1 MNKRS
6 LCVSGLCVFLSA
18 CAGNPA
24 APDSG
29 IAPPAAWQY
38 AERDAAQATNQQ
50 WWTQFGSPQLN
61 RLVDQARRDSF
72 DVAAAMARVRQAQ
85 ASAVIA
91 GAPLLPEVKFNL
103 ATSHQKLLRGKGG
116 PDLDASQSD
125 DAVDNFG
132 ANLTASYEVDFWGG
146 RAAARDSAL
155 QSLRASEFDQATVE
169 LTLLSS
175 VADRYAQTLAAHQ
188 REQIAALN
196 LTNARNV
203 LDLVQTRYDA
213 GSATALE
220 LAQQKSLVASQQR
233 QLPLIQQLAEE
244 SRITL
249 ATLLGQ
255 PVQALNLGAEP
266 FQALTWPDI
275 GAGMPSQLL
284 SRRPDIAKAE
294 AQLAAAQADVTVA
307 RAAMLPAVTLGATLG
322 SDAYKAM
329 DVLRSPYYTLTAGLV
344 GPIFNNGRLSAER
357 DKARARQD
365 ELLQTYRGAIINGFA
380 DVEKALSSITR
391 LDQQRQWQTEELQ
404 QAQSAF
410 QIAESRYQAGAED
423 LLTVLETQRT
433 LYAAQDQNVQLRLSR
448 LQASIALYKAL
459 GGGWQIPRSD
469 KQGF

>member
-1 MNKRS
+1 MPTHLTLLS
-6 LCVSGLCVFLSA
+6 VCLLLSA
-18 CAGNPA
+18 CAAPPA
-24 APDSG
+24 SVDSG
-29 IAPPAAWQY
+29 IAPPTAWQF
-38 AERDAAQATNQQ
+38 AERDAAQATNQR

-91 GAPLLPEVKFNL
+91 GAPLLPEVNFNL
-103 ATSHQKLLRGKGG
+103 NASRQKLLRGKGG
-116 PDLDASQSD
+116 PDLDATQSD
-125 DAVDNFG
+125 DVADSFG

-155 QSLRASEFDQATVE
+155 HSLRASEFDQATVE
-169 LTLLSS
+169 LTLLGN
-175 VADRYAQTLAAHQ
+175 VADRYAQTLAARQ
-188 REQIAALN
+188 RQQIAELN
-196 LTNARNV
+196 LANARNV
-203 LDLVQTRYDA
+203 LRLVQTRYDA

-244 SRITL
+244 STITL
-249 ATLLGQ
+249 AALLGQ
-255 PVQALNLGAEP
+255 PVQALDLGTEP
-266 FQALTWPDI
+266 FHALTWPGI
-275 GAGMPSQLL
+275 GAGLPSQLL

-294 AQLAAAQADVTVA
+294 AQLTAAQADVSVA

-329 DVLRSPYYTLTAGLV
+329 EILRSPYYTLTAGLV

-365 ELLQTYRGAIINGFA
+365 ELLETYRGAIINGFA

-391 LDQQRQWQTEELQ
+391 LDQQRQWQAEELQ
-404 QAQSAF
+404 HAQDAF
-410 QIAESRYQAGAED
+410 EIAESRYQAGAED
-423 LLTVLETQRT
+423 LLSVLETQRT
-433 LYAAQDQNVQLRLSR
+433 LYTAQDMNVQLRLSR

-459 GGGWQIPRSD
+459 GGGWSADTP
-469 KQGF
+469 

>member
-6 LCVSGLCVFLSA
+6 TPSHLYALSLSLMLSA
-18 CAGNPA
+18 CSSHPPA
-24 APDSG
+24 VDSA
-29 IAPPAAWQY
+29 IVPPAAWQF
-38 AERDAAQATNQQ
+38 AERDVARDTNQQ

-61 RLVDQARRDSF
+61 RLVEQARHDSF

-91 GAPLLPEVKFNL
+91 GAPLLPEVNL
-103 ATSHQKLLRGKGG
+103 NLSASRQKLLRGDGG

-125 DAVDNFG
+125 DVVDSFG
-132 ANLTASYEVDFWGG
+132 ANFTASYEIDFWGG

-155 QSLRASEFDQATVE
+155 HNLRASAFDQATVE
-169 LTLLSS
+169 LTLLSN
-175 VADRYAQTLAAHQ
+175 VADRYAQTLAARQ
-188 REQIAALN
+188 RRQIAELN
-196 LTNARNV
+196 LANARNV
-203 LDLVQTRYDA
+203 LGLVQTRYDA

-233 QLPLIQQLAEE
+233 QLPLIQQIAEE
-244 SRITL
+244 SQITL
-249 ATLLGQ
+249 AALLGQ
-255 PVQALNLGAEP
+255 PVQALDLGAEN
-266 FQALTWPDI
+266 FQTLQWPTI
-275 GAGMPSQLL
+275 GAAMPSQLL

-307 RAAMLPAVTLGATLG
+307 RAAMLPAVTLGATVG

-329 DVLRSPYYTLTAGLV
+329 EILRSPYYTLTAGLV

-365 ELLQTYRGAIINGFA
+365 ELLQTYRGTIINGFA
-380 DVEKALSSITR
+380 DVEKNLSSITR
-391 LDQQRQWQTEELQ
+391 LDQQRQWQSEELQ
-404 QAQSAF
+404 QAQTAF

-433 LYAAQDQNVQLRLSR
+433 LYTAQDLNVQLRLSR

-459 GGGWQIPRSD
+459 GGGWKTEI
-469 KQGF
+469 

>member
-6 LCVSGLCVFLSA
+6 IPPYLPALGLCLLLTA
-18 CAGNPA
+18 CAGDP
-24 APDSG
+24 PTVDSA
-29 IAPPAAWQY
+29 IAPPAAWQF
-38 AERDAAQATNQQ
+38 AERDAAQASNQR

-85 ASAVIA
+85 ATAVIA

-103 ATSHQKLLRGKGG
+103 AASHQKLLHGTGG

-132 ANLTASYEVDFWGG
+132 ANFTASYEVDFWGG

-155 QSLRASEFDQATVE
+155 HSLRASEFDQATVE
-169 LTLLSS
+169 LTLLSN
-175 VADRYAQTLAAHQ
+175 VADRYVQTLAARQ
-188 REQIAALN
+188 RQQIAELN
-196 LTNARNV
+196 LANARNV

-244 SRITL
+244 SQITL
-249 ATLLGQ
+249 AALLGQ
-255 PVQALNLGAEP
+255 PVQALDLGAEP
-266 FQALTWPDI
+266 FQDLTWPTI

-294 AQLAAAQADVTVA
+294 AELAAAQADVTVA
-307 RAAMLPAVTLGATLG
+307 RAAMLPALTLGATLG
-322 SDAYKAM
+322 SDAYKAV

-391 LDQQRQWQTEELQ
+391 LDQQRHWQTEELQ
-404 QAQSAF
+404 QAQTAF

-433 LYAAQDQNVQLRLSR
+433 LYAAQDLNVQLRLSR

-459 GGGWQIPRSD
+459 GGGWKTSI
-469 KQGF
+469 

>member
-6 LCVSGLCVFLSA
+6 IYLPGLCVLLSA

-24 APDSG
+24 AIDSG
-29 IAPPAAWQY
+29 IAPPAAWQF
-38 AERDAAQATNQQ
+38 AEREAAQATNQQ
-50 WWTQFGSPQLN
+50 WWTHFGSPQLN
-61 RLVDQARRDSF
+61 RLVEQARRDSF
-72 DVAAAMARVRQAQ
+72 DVAAATARVRQAQ

-103 ATSHQKLLRGKGG
+103 ETSHQKLLRGEGG
-116 PDLDASQSD
+116 PNLDASESD

-175 VADRYAQTLAAHQ
+175 VADRYAQTLAARQ
-188 REQIAALN
+188 RQQIAELN
-196 LTNARNV
+196 LANARNV

-220 LAQQKSLVASQQR
+220 LAQQKSLVAAQQR
-233 QLPLIQQLAEE
+233 QLPLIEQLAEE

-249 ATLLGQ
+249 AALLGQ
-255 PVQALNLGAEP
+255 PVQAVDLGTEP
-266 FQALTWPDI
+266 FQAVTWPSI
-275 GAGMPSQLL
+275 GAGLPSQLL

-329 DVLRSPYYTLTAGLV
+329 DILRSPYYTLTAGLV
-344 GPIFNNGRLSAER
+344 GPIFNNGRLRAER
-357 DKARARQD
+357 DKASARQD

-380 DVEKALSSITR
+380 DVEKALSTITR
-391 LDQQRQWQTEELQ
+391 LDQQRQWQSEELQ
-404 QAQSAF
+404 QARTAF

-423 LLTVLETQRT
+423 LLRVLDTQRT

-448 LQASIALYKAL
+448 VQASIALYKAL
-459 GGGWQIPRSD
+459 GGGWQTQIR
-469 KQGF
+469 